1 MARLHT
7 QPMCVA
13 SALMV
18 PLLSL
23 AQPNWL
29 TMMGVAPSWAVLWL
43 LPWALVDG
51 PVSGTIAGA
60 ALALV
65 LDGLGGDALTLL
77 PALTLLGWWFGRLG
91 RRGRPIQRS
100 LNLGLLAWIGAM
112 VVGVSLWLQLRLVQ
126 GLDASVLQHWAW
138 HLCLTQALLTGLLA
152 PMIVSW
158 QLLVWR
164 RRSPA

>member
-7 QPMCVA
+7 QPICVA
-13 SALMV
+13 SALVV

-23 AQPNWL
+23 TQPAWL
-29 TMMGVAPSWAVLWL
+29 TLLGVAPSWAVLWL

-51 PVSGTIAGA
+51 PVSGSIAGA

-65 LDGLGGDALTLL
+65 LDGLRDDALTLV

-112 VVGVSLWLQLRLVQ
+112 VVGVSLWLQLRLVL
-126 GLDASVLQHWAW
+126 GLDASLLQHWAW
-138 HLCLTQALLTGLLA
+138 HLCLTQALMTGLMA

>member
-7 QPMCVA
+7 QPICVA
-13 SALMV
+13 SALVV

-23 AQPNWL
+23 AQPAWL
-29 TMMGVAPSWAVLWL
+29 TLSGVAPSWAVLWL

-51 PVSGTIAGA
+51 PVSGSIAGA

-65 LDGLGGDALTLL
+65 LDGLGGDAVTLL

-100 LNLGLLAWIGAM
+100 LNLGLLAWIG
-112 VVGVSLWLQLRLVQ
+112 
-126 GLDASVLQHWAW
+126 
-138 HLCLTQALLTGLLA
+138 TTF
-152 PMIVSW
+152 
-158 QLLVWR
+158 
-164 RRSPA
+164 

>member
-7 QPMCVA
+7 QPICVA
-13 SALMV
+13 SALVV

-23 AQPNWL
+23 AQPAWL
-29 TMMGVAPSWAVLWL
+29 TLSGVAPSWAVLWL
-43 LPWALVDG
+43 LPWALVEG
-51 PVSGTIAGA
+51 PVSGSIAGA

-126 GLDASVLQHWAW
+126 GPDASVLQHWAW
-138 HLCLTQALLTGLLA
+138 HLCLTQALITGLLA

>member
-7 QPMCVA
+7 QPICVA
-13 SALMV
+13 SALLV

-23 AQPNWL
+23 AQPAWL
-29 TMMGVAPSWAVLWL
+29 TLSGVAPSWAVLWL
-43 LPWALVDG
+43 LPWALVEG
-51 PVSGTIAGA
+51 PVSGSIAGA

-126 GLDASVLQHWAW
+126 GPDASVLQHWAW
-138 HLCLTQALLTGLLA
+138 HLCLTQALITGLLA